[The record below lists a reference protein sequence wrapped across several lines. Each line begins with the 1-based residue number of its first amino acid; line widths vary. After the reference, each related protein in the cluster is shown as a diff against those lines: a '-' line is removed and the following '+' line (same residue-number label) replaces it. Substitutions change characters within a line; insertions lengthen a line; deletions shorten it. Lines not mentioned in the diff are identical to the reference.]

1 MPKIKV
7 PRKSTNVDM
16 TAMCDVA
23 FLLLSFFILTTSFK
37 PDEALEVTTPKSVQT
52 KAAEQKDVV
61 LVTMDRD
68 GKIYF
73 SIGDDNREEKQKVI
87 DIVDQQK
94 QLGLTQ
100 AEKNAFLR
108 SGSFVGVPFTQ
119 LKQYLQLSPDQL
131 KAFNQ
136 PGIPVLDS
144 TRNDMVVWMQA
155 ANSAFEGKKMNLLV
169 KGDTEAKYPSFK
181 GVIDAFKKNDMLKF
195 QMITDPENVPTG
207 TELFKT
213 NQRRGATQEEASE

>member
-37 PDEALEVTTPKSVQT
+37 PDEALAVTTPKSVQT

-61 LVTMDRD
+61 LITMDRE

-87 DIVDQQK
+87 DIIDQQK
-94 QLGLTQ
+94 KLGLTD
-100 AEKNAFLR
+100 AEKKGFLR
-108 SGSFVGVPFTQ
+108 NGSFVGVPFGS
-119 LKQYLQLSPDQL
+119 LKQYLGFTPEQVKAL
-131 KAFNQ
+131 KH
-136 PGIPVLDS
+136 PGIPVTDTLNNEM
-144 TRNDMVVWMQA
+144 TLWMQA
-155 ANSAFEGKKMNLLV
+155 ANSAFEGKKMTLLV

-181 GVIDAFKKNDMLKF
+181 GVIDAFKKNDLLKF
-195 QMITDPENVPTG
+195 QMITDPENVPAG

-213 NQRRGATQEEASE
+213 NQRRGATQTEAAE